1 MSLRQ
6 LAYAVVLSLS
16 LGLACLVGARLNADA
31 LALLAG
37 VAIGWTAGLP
47 GQYFLFR
54 LAQRPGPAG
63 PGQMQPAQTAP
74 AIPPPTP
81 RSFVFVD
88 DDSASRPPPLIL
100 R

>member
-1 MSLRQ
+1 MSLRP
-6 LAYAVVLSLS
+6 LAYAGVVTLS
-16 LGLACLVGARLNADA
+16 LGLACLVGFRLSADA

-54 LAQRPGPAG
+54 LARRPGPAG
-63 PGQMQPAQTAP
+63 PSEMQPAQIAP
-74 AIPPPTP
+74 ANPPPGP
-81 RSFVFVD
+81 RTFVFVD
-88 DDSASRPPPLIL
+88 EDSAIRLPALVL